1 MSCKTIFVCTKDRGA
16 RARPR
21 NVSECLQFDCVEFGR
36 MIVGTVV
43 VVGTVASEEVFV
55 AELSR
60 FHWPDDLPIERK
72 LRVDSLPDSVPKN
85 LAGRGSFA
93 SGYARYGG
101 GSRFDSRSLWN
112 AVRRRNRSY
121 NRLGIRCCYGR
132 LWRTARSIIMERNST
147 CQNFVIPKD
156 MPERGLE
163 ESGRDFL
170 HAPCK
175 WWTFQ

>member
-1 MSCKTIFVCTKDRGA
+1 
-16 RARPR
+16 
-21 NVSECLQFDCVEFGR
+21 

-72 LRVDSLPDSVPKN
+72 LRVDSLSDSVPKH
-85 LAGRGSFA
+85 LVGRGSFA
-93 SGYARYGG
+93 SGYAGYGG
-101 GSRFDSRSLWN
+101 GSRFDSRSIWN
-112 AVRRRNRSY
+112 AVRPRNQSY
-121 NRLGIRCCYGR
+121 HRLGIRCCYGR

-163 ESGRDFL
+163 ESGRNFL

-175 WWTFQ
+175 WGTLQ